1 MSDFLKALIRS
12 LATILEHSYHSNP
25 DAVQAGGGM

>member
-1 MSDFLKALIRS
+1 MKTIKALIS
-12 LATILEHSYHSNP
+12 ACATILEHSYHSNP